1 MKRPYIFAHRGGM
14 GLCIENT
21 LPCFLKALNYNVG
34 IETDVQLTRDD
45 VLICF
50 HDYVFNLNSKTYTVA
65 NLTYRELQQL
75 EFPDNRKIPTAHDLF
90 KLVLNEHEVRM
101 SFDIRGI
108 NAGKVLITIAKQ
120 YGLLD
125 NIEISDRGMIV
136 LSQLR
141 KFEDNVKLIYTL
153 PEVILKINNNNVNF
167 AKLHKLDVKA
177 INLKSIRANMENFNE
192 IVKRGLECYVWGLNN
207 KSRLKKIM
215 QLKIEDKQISA
226 IYSDYPDMV
235 ISIKNDIEESSNQ
248 ITY

>member
-1 MKRPYIFAHRGGM
+1 MTLPYIFGHRGGM

-50 HDYVFNLNSKTYTVA
+50 HDYFFKLNAKTYPVA
-65 NLTYRELQQL
+65 NLTYHELQQL

-90 KLVLNEHEVRM
+90 KMILNEHEVRM

-108 NAGKVLITIAKQ
+108 NAGKALITIAKQ
-120 YGLLD
+120 YGLLE
-125 NIEISDRGMIV
+125 NIEISDRRMIV

-141 KFEDNVKLIYTL
+141 KFEDDVKLIYTL
-153 PEVILKINNNNVNF
+153 SENIVKINDNNVNF
-167 AKLHKLDVKA
+167 KKLHKLNVNT
-177 INLKSIRANMENFNE
+177 INLKSSRANTENFNE
-192 IVKRGLECYVWGLNN
+192 IVKRGLECYVWDLNN

-215 QLKIEDKQISA
+215 QLQIEDKQISA
-226 IYSDYPDMV
+226 IYSDYPDMA
-235 ISIKNDIEESSNQ
+235 ISIRNEIEESS
-248 ITY
+248 Y

>member
-34 IETDVQLTRDD
+34 IETDVQLTRDNIL
-45 VLICF
+45 VCF
-50 HDYVFNLNSKTYTVA
+50 HDYVFKLNSKTYNVA
-65 NLTYRELQQL
+65 ELTYQELQKL
-75 EFPDNRKIPTAHDLF
+75 EFPDNRIVPTIHDLF
-90 KLVLNEHEVRM
+90 NLVLDKQDVRI
-101 SFDIRGI
+101 SFDIRGYK
-108 NAGKVLITIAKQ
+108 AGKELITIAEK

-125 NIEISDRGMIV
+125 KIEISDRRMIV

-153 PEVILKINNNNVNF
+153 QESISKINDANVNF
-167 AKLHKLDVKA
+167 IKLRKLNVKA
-177 INLKSIRANMENFNE
+177 INLKSYRVNMRNLNE
-192 IVKRGLECYVWGLNN
+192 IIRHGFECYVWDLNY

-215 QLKIEDKQISA
+215 QLQIEDKKISA

-235 ISIKNDIEESSNQ
+235 ISIRTEIEESSTQ
-248 ITY
+248 TT

>member
-1 MKRPYIFAHRGGM
+1 M

-34 IETDVQLTRDD
+34 IETDVQLTKDKI
-45 VLICF
+45 LICF
-50 HDYVFNLNSKTYTVA
+50 HDYVFKINAKTYPVT
-65 NLTYRELQQL
+65 NLTYHELQQL

-90 KLVLNEHEVRM
+90 KMVLNEHEVRM

-108 NAGKVLITIAKQ
+108 NAGKALITFAKQ

-125 NIEISDRGMIV
+125 NIEISDRRMVV

-153 PEVILKINNNNVNF
+153 SENIVKINDANVNF
-167 AKLHKLDVKA
+167 KKLHKLNVNT
-177 INLKSIRANMENFNE
+177 INLKSSRANIKNINE
-192 IVKRGLECYVWGLNN
+192 IVNHGLKCYVWDVNN

-215 QLKIEDKQISA
+215 QIEDEKVSA
-226 IYSDYPDMV
+226 IYTDYPNV
-235 ISIKNDIEESSNQ
+235 AISIRNEIEKAANQFNSSFNNK
-248 ITY
+248 